1 MPLTEDRVRNAVV
14 TKLASMKYRPHAIKS
29 RSEHGV
35 DIKARHERFSRY
47 FLVEVKGEPSD
58 GVKSASAGR
67 EVRFLQGLGQLITR
81 IQPERGYYYG
91 LAFPS
96 SYRDTVLRRHEAYGH
111 HGLEPRRIH
120 HIPHPV
126 PRRQSI
132 QGGGGNRS
140 CDESGIQVI

>member
-1 MPLTEDRVRNAVV
+1 MPLTEDKVRNAVV
-14 TKLASMKYRPHAIKS
+14 SKLSSMKYHPRTIKS
-29 RSEHGV
+29 LSEHGV

-47 FLVEVKGEPSD
+47 FLVEVKGDPSD

-96 SYRDTVLRRHEAYGH
+96 SYRDIVIRRLHPALLKLLKIHLFFVDDRRRVEYLTWRHLRATGR
-111 HGLEPRRIH
+111 LTT
-120 HIPHPV
+120 
-126 PRRQSI
+126 
-132 QGGGGNRS
+132 
-140 CDESGIQVI
+140 D

>member
-96 SYRDTVLRRHEAYGH
+96 SYRDTVLRR
-111 HGLEPRRIH
+111 L
-120 HIPHPV
+120 HPALLKLLKAHLFFV
-126 PRRQSI
+126 DDRLRVEHLTWRELP
-132 QGGGGNRS
+132 
-140 CDESGIQVI
+140 VK

>member
-1 MPLTEDRVRNAVV
+1 MALTEDWVRNAVV

-91 LAFPS
+91 LAFPT
-96 SYRDTVLRRHEAYGH
+96 SYRDTVIRRLRPALLKLLKVHLFFVDDRHRVEH
-111 HGLEPRRIH
+111 LTWRELPMK
-120 HIPHPV
+120 
-126 PRRQSI
+126 
-132 QGGGGNRS
+132 
-140 CDESGIQVI
+140 